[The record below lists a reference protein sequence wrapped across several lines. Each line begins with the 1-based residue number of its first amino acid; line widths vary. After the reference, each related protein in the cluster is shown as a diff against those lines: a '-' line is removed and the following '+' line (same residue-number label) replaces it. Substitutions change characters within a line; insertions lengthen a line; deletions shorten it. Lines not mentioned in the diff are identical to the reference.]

1 MRRQGRSHRQE
12 SPDAGDVAGHCLFLI
27 FRGTGVRRHH
37 PRVAFIRFARLEE
50 SLTKFL
56 RTGIYPIA
64 ALLLLLSLAAPA
76 AADMDGVM
84 MHGGKMMMMKAGRPA
99 TAMDHEV
106 TMSDGT
112 VVEVDGTVKR
122 KDGKEFHLQN
132 GEMIMMDGHL
142 MKGGK
147 ATPMSQ

>member
-1 MRRQGRSHRQE
+1 M
-12 SPDAGDVAGHCLFLI
+12 
-27 FRGTGVRRHH
+27 T
-37 PRVAFIRFARLEE
+37 
-50 SLTKFL
+50 FL
-56 RTGIYPIA
+56 RMSICLVSSIF
-64 ALLLLLSLAAPA
+64 LLSQSATF

-84 MHGGKMMMMKAGRPA
+84 MHDGKMMMMKAGRPA

-112 VVEVDGTVKR
+112 VVSVDGAVKR
-122 KDGKEFHLQN
+122 KDGTEFHLQN

-147 ATPMSQ
+147 PGQMSQ

>member
-1 MRRQGRSHRQE
+1 MRSRMRFSRL
-12 SPDAGDVAGHCLFLI
+12 SICLIASIFL
-27 FRGTGVRRHH
+27 F
-37 PRVAFIRFARLEE
+37 
-50 SLTKFL
+50 SLSATTPF
-56 RTGIYPIA
+56 
-64 ALLLLLSLAAPA
+64 

-84 MHGGKMMMMKAGRPA
+84 MHDGRMMMMKAGHPA
-99 TAMDHEV
+99 TPMDHEV

-112 VVEVDGTVKR
+112 KVEVDGTVKS

-147 ATPMSQ
+147 AITMSP

>member
-1 MRRQGRSHRQE
+1 MKS
-12 SPDAGDVAGHCLFLI
+12 
-27 FRGTGVRRHH
+27 
-37 PRVAFIRFARLEE
+37 ARL
-50 SLTKFL
+50 SICL
-56 RTGIYPIA
+56 IA
-64 ALLLLLSLAAPA
+64 AIFLLSQFTIAPD

-84 MHGGKMMMMKAGRPA
+84 MHDGKMMMMKAGHPA
-99 TAMDHEV
+99 TPMDHEV

-112 VVEVDGTVKR
+112 KVEMDGTVKS

-147 ATPMSQ
+147 AAPMNP

>member
-1 MRRQGRSHRQE
+1 MKR
-12 SPDAGDVAGHCLFLI
+12 L
-27 FRGTGVRRHH
+27 
-37 PRVAFIRFARLEE
+37 RF
-50 SLTKFL
+50 T
-56 RTGIYPIA
+56 I
-64 ALLLLLSLAAPA
+64 ALLAAAFTVSQLATTPF

-84 MHGGKMMMMKAGRPA
+84 MSAGKMMMMKAGHPA

-112 VVEVDGTVKR
+112 IVEVDGTVKS
-122 KDGKEFHLQN
+122 KDGTEFHLYD

-147 ATPMSQ
+147 AAAMSP

>member
-1 MRRQGRSHRQE
+1 
-12 SPDAGDVAGHCLFLI
+12 L
-27 FRGTGVRRHH
+27 
-37 PRVAFIRFARLEE
+37 
-50 SLTKFL
+50 
-56 RTGIYPIA
+56 IA
-64 ALLLLLSLAAPA
+64 AIFLFSLFANAPT

-84 MHGGKMMMMKAGRPA
+84 MHGGKMMMMKAGHPA

-112 VVEVDGTVKR
+112 KVEVDGTVKS
-122 KDGKEFHLQN
+122 KDGQIFHLQN

-147 ATPMSQ
+147 ADPMNPP